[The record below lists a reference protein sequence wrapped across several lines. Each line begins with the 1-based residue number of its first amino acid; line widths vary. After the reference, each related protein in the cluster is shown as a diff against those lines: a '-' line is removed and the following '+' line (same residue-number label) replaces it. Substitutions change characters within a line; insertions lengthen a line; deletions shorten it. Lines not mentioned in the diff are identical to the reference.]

1 MSQVNSVEVMDGGIN
16 EANAERIA
24 YVIWTGLA
32 RGFGGHSMVPTT
44 AYGEAIVGHTYNNC
58 HTFNRDVT
66 EIKKFMQTI
75 ARILNDKYEDQWMES
90 QAEELLDEQD
100 RFQGAMEKSITTWI
114 ESETAKGNL
123 KVKA

>member
-1 MSQVNSVEVMDGGIN
+1 MNTVNQVEVMDGAIN
-16 EANAERIA
+16 QANAQRIA
-24 YVIWTGLA
+24 NLIWTGLC
-32 RGFGGHSMVPTT
+32 RGFGGHSMVPTN